1 MAKKTWNEP
10 IDKNVDWGGDE
21 NTNNLPVSGE
31 MVQRFIKESLDG
43 KAGLFFYDVT
53 NNRYIVFADEQAKNE
68 YLEDPTRTDLII
80 GTFDAP
86 FNYSAEISLSTP
98 AYNAV
103 FLGSTGNYID
113 FTFDIKNKQGASTGE
128 NVTVTYTFI
137 RNAIKK
143 VVTETRRFGDVVHFN
158 VDEYLG
164 EGTNTIIVGVSGQTT
179 LAATTVAITYQVVN
193 LSLTDEFDVSK
204 AYDLSSG
211 HAEMEV
217 PFTLSGFGTKVV
229 EWYIDGEQ
237 LAFVKNEDEVVD
249 TSTERTKYIAL
260 DNLQHGR
267 HSLQIRAYTTINGEK
282 FYTDTLYR
290 DFFVDTKVDSAPMI
304 GVAISIPSVYGI
316 VPAGEAP
323 TIYGLVQY
331 VPYTLRFATYSPA
344 GQASVNVEVKLGD
357 EKKGDVASKNGV
369 ENSFTFVSMNV
380 GPKPVT
386 LTISG
391 SAYVLDAYVD
401 VTSMDLQEI
410 TTGLQFDFSASGRS
424 NNADDKDQWSFGDY
438 VGTFTGFN
446 WNNASGWVNN
456 RLKMNPGTTFAVN
469 YAPLSG
475 TPTSTGKTIELEFRT
490 LNVKNDNAVVC
501 DLRDSSGAGLL
512 ITATKVSL
520 ISKSGVVIETEY
532 KSGEDVRV
540 SFVVNRSSGTANK
553 CLSFIYAN
561 GCIARGEK
569 WSSNDSYA
577 SDKEILFKSTEEAEV
592 ELKAIRVYSRALS
605 SDEIL
610 NNYILYRDTLSEM
623 MSVYD
628 RNDVYA
634 GGIFS
639 PEKMMGRLPVM
650 IVTGDIPTL
659 ENTSDKDTQIIV
671 DIEYHNMQDP
681 TRSFKMVG
689 AAMRPQGTSSMGYP
703 KKNFRIYTQK
713 VSGTI
718 LYDAENKVVEDKL
731 YAFKKGSQPVDC
743 WCLKADYAESSGTHN
758 TGIARLWNDALM
770 NAQVDGEYK
779 LRTEAQK
786 KALESGYPYD
796 VRTTIDGFPIL
807 LFYRPTANDDLIFI
821 GKYNFNNDKST
832 ESVFGFKGIPNFDNS
847 KMQCWEVLN
856 NGNALALFTTVD
868 GFDEG
873 WKDAFE
879 SRYPDTKTPDTTYLK
894 RFCEWIVGVKDNPA
908 QFKTEKWEHLD
919 VYKMAAYWCYLMRHA
934 GADQFVKNAMFTSE
948 DGEKFYYILYD
959 NDTINGLINTGH
971 LEIEPTADRQT
982 KNASGEY
989 VFAGHGSVLWNL
1001 LEADEE
1007 FKEIVSVV
1015 DNALYSAGIS
1025 YVNTIRIFDEEQ
1037 ADKWAERV
1045 YNQDSQ
1051 YKYIGPYVDKGINNL
1066 FMLQGKRD
1074 LHRKWWLAKR
1084 FSIYDAKFVS
1094 GTYKSQAIEVKCLND
1109 TPAGQQFSITAGY
1122 PLDYGYGINNLPRE
1136 FGVTLDVDEGH
1147 TFTTKEV
1154 VNRGDP
1160 IRIYAAP
1167 HISEVNF
1174 SAMMGL
1180 LATINVANAY
1190 DEALGTQLKKL
1201 IVGAA
1206 DNTRNYEVTEISGL
1220 KLMTALE
1227 VLDVT
1232 GMQGIKS
1239 LDLTNQ
1245 PYLKKLYALHSGV
1258 TSVEFTKGAPVDELG
1273 LPALQSLSLEQL
1285 PYLKAENLAVES
1297 MSELF
1302 DVTIKGCPNISNDFS
1317 WAYFWYGAK
1326 GVANNAVSSFVMDEV
1341 NWTGVDVTQF
1351 IEFLKVKSQGGNLSL
1366 RGKVTLNS
1374 ITLEY
1379 AEQIQAVLGDNCFNP
1394 TSELF
1399 VTAPDTMFL
1408 SGPTEVL
1415 EGDTA
1420 QFSAFVFSAN
1430 LGTITYSITGSSKV
1444 SIDSNGL
1451 VNTVENGTSETVSV
1465 TARHEATDGTVIEK
1479 TQQLVVSARVYPT
1492 ADTTT
1497 INGPI
1502 NPSDEYN
1509 TYEWSS
1515 TLAVTGR
1522 MTAEWTL
1529 SGDVTEYL
1537 EISESDAEKCIL
1549 HKLSS
1554 PLNADGVLTLTL
1566 RKVIDG
1572 SEVLTKTLELTMLDP
1587 TILMTNKT
1595 NPRVMA
1601 IMYSEGLAANE
1612 TYMTK
1617 DEAAAVTADQLQPG
1631 TSQNTSIFYKNRS
1644 GNAYE
1649 FPELEYFT
1657 GLTEIPQRCFYNCPI
1672 EGALRLPE
1680 TVTVIKSYAFYG
1692 AFLTSVDTKNVT
1704 TIESYAFNKCH
1715 YYKTG
1720 IALSDYY
1727 LDVIIRSAVTILD
1740 NSCFSE
1746 AYVRNLTIEDSDVS
1760 LSIPNYCFFRMAS
1773 NDGLYIPPRVTY
1785 IGDSAFGTTDT
1796 SIHALTKVTGG
1807 AGINTF
1813 HIRAFWGQD
1822 KITTFDFPRHCL
1834 LKFDKNN
1841 NDTDNNFSTENYRF
1855 GGEIAYSSSYASGT
1869 LPILMWTTA
1878 NLNVTPKDTTL
1889 TAFDGVDN
1897 PFLVLYENLT
1907 AATVHNLVLPRI
1919 AYRTFKVT
1927 VSGVSNADTDIV
1939 KFNLTYTKP
1948 DGTTATEVVER
1959 NTNVRLHI
1967 LGGTTIT
1974 CAPDTEIDGIECKQ
1988 VSKTVGVS
1996 AGVLNTIAMTFNEKV
2011 DIFIQHKDGT
2021 LYTTDEW
2028 NASGNSKDDANGTV
2042 LISVSHKFVVA
2053 KTHSTIGS
2061 FLKQYVGL
2069 TELITNRSDGEANT
2083 NALWDHFGEE
2093 SEALTSCR
2101 AYVFPCGLSGG
2112 YLPSSEELSL
2122 IGANRGSILYNPI
2135 TMWNVW
2141 SSSQVSSTS
2150 PRSLEIWDGVNNKM
2164 STDSMTNTSRSL
2176 SSIPCLPYGK
2186 LHIKSN
2192 KSDAQFS
2199 VTYTKIS
2206 GSVVTETLGVGN
2218 HRLNVKYNTQ
2228 MTITPISTYDGLECK
2243 TKTFTYGWDE
2253 EEQSMNYLRGNGV
2266 YIQHV
2271 DGNLYTGDEWTAG
2284 GFANDAA
2291 NGVAVMSDEAQFV
2304 VAKEKAPGSA
2314 IQFGGNDKDINDA
2327 VGLPDI
2333 NSTNYN
2339 THIGGEAATLAIIE
2353 VLSGTTDDGGIVG
2366 APAAERARS
2375 YVFPNGRLGFLGS
2388 KGEFA
2393 LIANNFETFKSLAS
2407 LIGVTV
2413 DTVYSYWTSSVYANR
2428 TGVAAFDR
2436 ADAGFSTMR
2445 NKTNNV
2451 WPFATL

>member
-10 IDKNVDWGGDE
+10 IDKNIDWGGDE

-53 NNRYIVFADEQAKNE
+53 NNRYIVFADEQAKNV

-475 TPTSTGKTIELEFRT
+475 APTSTGKTIELEFRT
-490 LNVKNDNAVVC
+490 LNVKNDDAVVC

-577 SDKEILFKSTEEAEV
+577 SNKEILFNSTEEAEV

-681 TRSFKMVG
+681 TRSFRMVG

-1420 QFSAFVFSAN
+1420 QFSALVFSAN

-1451 VNTVENGTSETVSV
+1451 VSTVENGTSETVSV

-1566 RKVIDG
+1566 RKVVDG

-1595 NPRVMA
+1595 NPEVMS
-1601 IMYSEGLAANE
+1601 IMYKAGLAANE

-1617 DEAAAVTADQLQPG
+1617 DEAAAVTADDLQPG
-1631 TSQNTSIFYKNRS
+1631 TSNSTSVFYIHKT
-1644 GNAYE
+1644 GNKFE
-1649 FPELEYFT
+1649 FPELEHFT
-1657 GLTEIPQRCFYNCPI
+1657 GLTQIKSNTFY
-1672 EGALRLPE
+1672 EVGLKGTLRLPE
-1680 TVTVIKSYAFYG
+1680 SVISIGERAFYSHY
-1692 AFLTSVDTKNVT
+1692 LTNIDTKNVE
-1704 TIESYAFNKCH
+1704 TIGNQAFGSTKASSVSVVIRNKV
-1715 YYKTG
+1715 KT
-1720 IALSDYY
+1720 LSTNVFY
-1727 LDVIIRSAVTILD
+1727 STKVT
-1740 NSCFSE
+1740 S
-1746 AYVRNLTIEDSDVS
+1746 LTIEDGGEPLTISQSCFASTSLEEVFLPNRVTHLAFKAFGANASNAKLKRVLGGAGVQTFDVLAFEYQTGIEVFELPNHS
-1760 LSIPNYCFFRMAS
+1760 LLLMDKAS
-1773 NDGLYIPPRVTY
+1773 NDT
-1785 IGDSAFGTTDT
+1785 
-1796 SIHALTKVTGG
+1796 
-1807 AGINTF
+1807 
-1813 HIRAFWGQD
+1813 
-1822 KITTFDFPRHCL
+1822 
-1834 LKFDKNN
+1834 
-1841 NDTDNNFSTENYRF
+1841 TENYSPNNYKF
-1855 GGEIAYSSSYASGT
+1855 GGSSISNMSS
-1869 LPILMWTTA
+1869 PMVVMWTDAIMNVVPA
-1878 NLNVTPKDTTL
+1878 NTSYM
-1889 TAFDGVDN
+1889 AFDGVDLTGGNN
-1897 PFLVLYENLT
+1897 PLQVNYGPF
-1907 AATVHNLVLPRI
+1907 AKASVHRITLPRV

-1927 VSGVSNADTDIV
+1927 VSGISNADTDIV
-1939 KFNLTYTKP
+1939 KFNLVYTKP

-1959 NTNVRLHI
+1959 NTNVQLHI

-1974 CAPDTEIDGIECKQ
+1974 CTPDTEIDGIECKP
-1988 VSKTVGVS
+1988 VEKTLS
-1996 AGVLNTIAMTFNEKV
+1996 ASGTSIITFAMTFAEKV
-2011 DIFIQHKDGT
+2011 DIYVQHKDGSV
-2021 LYTTDEW
+2021 YTTDEW
-2028 NASGNSKDDANGTV
+2028 NASGNSKEDANGTV
-2042 LISVSHKFVVA
+2042 LISASHKFVVA
-2053 KTHSTIGS
+2053 KEYAYAGL
-2061 FLKQYVGL
+2061 FLESYQD
-2069 TELITNRSDGEANT
+2069 TPELITDLRNGEANT
-2083 NALWDHFGEE
+2083 NALWALFGENAT
-2093 SEALTSCR
+2093 ALVRCR
-2101 AYVFPCGLSGG
+2101 EYVFPCGLSGG
-2112 YLPSSEELSL
+2112 YLPSHDELAL
-2122 IGANRGSILYNPI
+2122 IINNKEALVSYPLYSN
-2135 TMWNVW
+2135 NW
-2141 SSSQVSSTS
+2141 SSSQANTTTYRYRYMYVIASTGS
-2150 PRSLEIWDGVNNKM
+2150 V
-2164 STDSMTNTSRSL
+2164 STDLNNAFRTHGVV
-2176 SSIPCLPYGK
+2176 PCLPYGK

-2192 KSDAQFS
+2192 KEDAQFS
-2199 VTYTKIS
+2199 VTYTKIN

-2218 HRLNVKYNTQ
+2218 HRLSVKYNTE
-2228 MTITPISTYDGLECK
+2228 MTITPISTYDGFECE
-2243 TKTFTYGWDE
+2243 TKTFTYGWDT

-2284 GFANDAA
+2284 GFANDVA
-2291 NGVAVMSDEAQFV
+2291 NGIAVVSDEAKFV
-2304 VAKEKAPGSA
+2304 VYVTDSYLTTPQHG
-2314 IQFGGNDKDINDA
+2314 QFGGWGSMLTGNFVSESQLLLDYSGREHTENIKSLSGDFPLCSQVDA
-2327 VGLPDI
+2327 VVFPDGK
-2333 NSTNYN
+2333 
-2339 THIGGEAATLAIIE
+2339 THGYI
-2353 VLSGTTDDGGIVG
+2353 
-2366 APAAERARS
+2366 PAAGEVYLIYNNKENIKS
-2375 YVFPNGRLGFLGS
+2375 LITLLGFYD
-2388 KGEFA
+2388 F
-2393 LIANNFETFKSLAS
+2393 T
-2407 LIGVTV
+2407 
-2413 DTVYSYWTSSVYANR
+2413 SYNVTSSSEYDSKQMWRVSLYSGE
-2428 TGVAAFDR
+2428 T
-2436 ADAGFSTMR
+2436 STYD
-2445 NKTNNV
+2445 KSKSSHT
-2451 WPFATL
+2451 TLVLIEL

>member
-10 IDKNVDWGGDE
+10 IDKNIDWGGDE

-53 NNRYIVFADEQAKNE
+53 NNRYIVFADEQAKNV

-128 NVTVTYTFI
+128 NVTITYTFI

-249 TSTERTKYIAL
+249 TSTERTKYISL

-304 GVAISIPSVYGI
+304 GVAMSIPSVYGI

-391 SAYVLDAYVD
+391 STYVLDAYVD

-475 TPTSTGKTIELEFRT
+475 APTSTGKTIELEFRT

-577 SDKEILFKSTEEAEV
+577 SNKEILFSSTEESEV

-628 RNDVYA
+628 RNDVYS

-1025 YVNTIRIFDEEQ
+1025 YVNAIRIFDEEQ

-1136 FGVTLDVDEGH
+1136 FGVTLDVDEGY
-1147 TFTTKEV
+1147 TFTTEEV

-1366 RGKVTLNS
+1366 KGKVTLSS

-1379 AEQIQAVLGDNCFNP
+1379 AEQIQEVLGDNCFNP

-1399 VTAPDTMFL
+1399 VTAPNTMFL

-1451 VNTVENGTSETVSV
+1451 VSTVENGTSETVSV
-1465 TARHEATDGTVIEK
+1465 TARHEATDGNVIEK

-1509 TYEWSS
+1509 TYEWGS

-1566 RKVIDG
+1566 RKVVDG
-1572 SEVLTKTLELTMLDP
+1572 SEVLTKTLELIMLDP

-1595 NPRVMA
+1595 NPEVMS
-1601 IMYSEGLAANE
+1601 IMYKAGLAANE

-1631 TSQNTSIFYKNRS
+1631 TSYSTAIFRKYQGS
-1644 GNAYE
+1644 TQYA
-1649 FPELEYFT
+1649 FPEFEYFT
-1657 GLTEIPQRCFYNCPI
+1657 G
-1672 EGALRLPE
+1672 
-1680 TVTVIKSYAFYG
+1680 VTQIKQNTFYG
-1692 AFLTSVDTKNVT
+1692 ARIKGELKLPDSVTSIGATAFFQTYITHIDTKNVT
-1704 TIESYAFNKCH
+1704 TLGSQAFSSMYSSNVS
-1715 YYKTG
+1715 
-1720 IALSDYY
+1720 A
-1727 LDVIIRSAVTILD
+1727 IIRNKVTEIAHSTFMSTRLT
-1740 NSCFSE
+1740 S
-1746 AYVRNLTIEDSDVS
+1746 LTIEEGGES
-1760 LSIPNYCFFRMAS
+1760 LTIPQSFCKS
-1773 NDGLYIPPRVTY
+1773 CPLEEVYIPTRV
-1785 IGDSAFGTTDT
+1785 IHLSKDAFSG
-1796 SIHALTKVTGG
+1796 SSLKRVLGG
-1807 AGINTF
+1807 AGIE
-1813 HIRAFWGQD
+1813 
-1822 KITTFDFPRHCL
+1822 TFDLLAFSEQKNITEFEFPRYCL
-1834 LKFDKNN
+1834 LKCSKAAT
-1841 NDTDNNFSTENYRF
+1841 DTSGNFTISNYKL
-1855 GGEIAYSSSYASGT
+1855 GGSQVSVNGE
-1869 LPILMWTTA
+1869 PVLMWTTA
-1878 NLNVTPKDTTL
+1878 NLNVTPRDTTL
-1889 TAFDGVDN
+1889 MAFDGVDN

-1907 AATVHNLVLPRI
+1907 AATVHNLVLPRV

-1927 VSGVSNADTDIV
+1927 VSGISNADTDIV
-1939 KFNLTYTKP
+1939 KFNLTYAKP

-1959 NTNVRLHI
+1959 NTNVQLHI

-1974 CAPDTEIDGIECKQ
+1974 CAPDTEIDGIECKP
-1988 VSKTVGVS
+1988 VEKTIP
-1996 AGVLNTIAMTFNEKV
+1996 VLGTSITTFAMTFAEKV

-2021 LYTTDEW
+2021 LHTNESWAAGGYTD
-2028 NASGNSKDDANGTV
+2028 DDANGMA
-2042 LISVSHKFVVA
+2042 LISASHKFVVC
-2053 KTHSTIGS
+2053 KKSSVPSGNYSIGS
-2061 FLKQYVGL
+2061 YTSLSSVINNVSGEL
-2069 TELITNRSDGEANT
+2069 NTERLIAEISSPAAQACKD
-2083 NALWDHFGEE
+2083 FI
-2093 SEALTSCR
+2093 
-2101 AYVFPCGLSGG
+2101 FPCGKPG
-2112 YLPSSEELSL
+2112 YMPSYSE
-2122 IGANRGSILYNPI
+2122 GQCY
-2135 TMWNVW
+2135 
-2141 SSSQVSSTS
+2141 
-2150 PRSLEIWDGVNNKM
+2150 VNNFADMGISKLPT
-2164 STDSMTNTSRSL
+2164 SYFGGNYTLSYANPGNQYGRHIVTKDPPYVTSAIAINTAYM
-2176 SSIPCLPYGK
+2176 IVPFLPYGK
-2186 LHIKSN
+2186 LVIRSN
-2192 KSDAQFS
+2192 KPDAQFS
-2199 VTYTKIS
+2199 VTYTNINDVATTK
-2206 GSVVTETLGVGN
+2206 TLGVGN
-2218 HRLNVKYNTQ
+2218 HRLDVKYNTE
-2228 MTITPISTYDGLECK
+2228 MGITPISTYDGLVCNA
-2243 TKTFTYGWDE
+2243 KTFTYGWDTE
-2253 EEQSMNYLRGNGV
+2253 EHNMQYVQPGV
-2266 YIQHV
+2266 FIQHI

-2284 GFANDAA
+2284 GFANTEA
-2291 NGVAVMSDEAQFV
+2291 NGIAVITAECQFVAALEEFKATTEVCYGGGYAHDLIPLNKYVDEDEALLDFSGQR
-2304 VAKEKAPGSA
+2304 
-2314 IQFGGNDKDINDA
+2314 
-2327 VGLPDI
+2327 
-2333 NSTNYN
+2333 N
-2339 THIGGEAATLAIIE
+2339 TQVIIE
-2353 VLSGTTDDGGIVG
+2353 SLKDYTYGNVTGSPM
-2366 APAAERARS
+2366 ASACAA
-2375 YVFPNGRLGFLGS
+2375 YTFPNGKKGYLPSLGELYV
-2388 KGEFA
+2388 
-2393 LIANNFETFKSLAS
+2393 IASNRSE
-2407 LIGVTV
+2407 V
-2413 DTVYSYWTSSVYANR
+2413 DTLLSLVGAANINLYGHYTSTLYYNSANR
-2428 TGVAAFDR
+2428 GFIAWKCYYWNLSISSFSY
-2436 ADAGFSTMR
+2436 DAYGDYY
-2445 NKTNNV
+2445 
-2451 WPFATL
+2451 WPFTTL